1 MDARCDRDL
10 GQGCKPINKFVMR
23 SPAVC
28 QRPKRSIGLAFCRQ
42 CIERVRGQVS
52 ESLFAALGWE
62 MGRIWQSDEKV
73 KDIRVARRHAR
84 AVAATAGA
92 GARSNQDWGI
102 GLDA

>member
-1 MDARCDRDL
+1 
-10 GQGCKPINKFVMR
+10 MR
-23 SPAVC
+23 SGFGARV
-28 QRPKRSIGLAFCRQ
+28 QADKQVRDAFAGGMSATEAFNRFGVLQ
-42 CIERVRGQVS
+42 ASIERVRGQVS